1 LQLEQD
7 YRFSSGGFMNK
18 KIVFLLAVLLQ
29 LPVLAQKQT
38 ADSQEKN
45 SPATLRTNVHLVVLD
60 VVAMDD
66 HGQPAAD
73 LNRDDF
79 VVLEDGKPQQV
90 KQFERRI
97 SSSAPPSEPTA
108 SLAPNEYRNVPV
120 QVPNAVNIIL
130 MDALNTQPQEQGE
143 ARRHLVSFLR
153 AMPKGRQVALYGL
166 DTKLHLIQDFTGSSD
181 VLIAAAEQAQLRPSA
196 LNRSTADQ
204 NHDGELVADIKAGGG
219 LAVEVAARMANF
231 IKNTETSKTDLR
243 VGLTLQALQ
252 QIARSVAGV
261 PGRKNL
267 IWLSSGFP
275 LNLEEDS
282 GQDAVRGVVS
292 VAARNYR
299 QAVEQTT
306 ALMAQA
312 QIAVYPVDAQ
322 GVLVGGVDVT
332 VGGRGMF
339 DTDRSGSIGDVMSA
353 QATQY
358 SAVHNSM
365 ELLAKNTGGQAFYNG
380 NDLKGAIGRSMDM
393 GSSYYILAYSP
404 SNTEWDGKLR
414 KIEVKAPG
422 KKVKLVYRRTYY
434 AIPDKH
440 FSLPELERMLVGSL
454 DPEIADSTM
463 ISMNVKLSPGSKG
476 ANSVT
481 LEFDFDRS
489 QFQFVDT
496 DQKQKVAV
504 IDLAIEGWD
513 KQGKSSG
520 TLGQSVKI
528 PETNSTN
535 TRVAFRQ
542 QLVLRPETSKLRI
555 GVLDR
560 SSGRIG
566 TVQIA
571 SIPVSIPMTGTEL
584 EAKPESKTGSKP

>member
-1 LQLEQD
+1 
-7 YRFSSGGFMNK
+7 MNK
-18 KIVFLLAVLLQ
+18 RIVFLLAVLLQ
-29 LPVLAQKQT
+29 LPMLSQQQS
-38 ADSQEKN
+38 ADSQAKD

-66 HGQPAAD
+66 HGHPAAD
-73 LNRDDF
+73 LDRDDF

-90 KQFERRI
+90 KQFEPRM
-97 SSSAPPSEPTA
+97 SSGAPPSEPTA

-130 MDALNTQPQEQGE
+130 MDTLNTQPQEQGE
-143 ARRHLVSFLR
+143 ARRHLVSFLQ

-204 NHDGELVADIKAGGG
+204 NHDGEFVADIKATGGG
-219 LAVEVAARMANF
+219 FADNVAARMANF

-275 LNLEEDS
+275 LSLEEDS
-282 GQDAVRGVVS
+282 ETGPGVMS

-299 QAVEQTT
+299 DAVEQTT

-339 DTDRSGSIGDVMSA
+339 DMDRSGSIGDVMSA

-365 ELLAKNTGGQAFYNG
+365 DLLAKNTGGQAFYNG

-404 SNTEWDGKLR
+404 SNTEWNGKLR

-434 AIPDKH
+434 AIPDKQ
-440 FSLPELERMLVGSL
+440 FSVPELERMLVGSM
-454 DPEIADSTM
+454 DPEVADSTM
-463 ISMNVKLSPGSKG
+463 LSMNVKLSPGAKG
-476 ANSVT
+476 PNSVT
-481 LEFDFDRS
+481 LECDLDRS
-489 QFQFVDT
+489 QFQFVDA

-504 IDLAIEGWD
+504 IDLAIEGWN
-513 KQGKSSG
+513 KQGKPSG
-520 TLGQSVKI
+520 TFGQTLKI
-528 PETNSTN
+528 QEANSTN

-542 QLVLRPETSKLRI
+542 QLMLRPETSKLRI

-571 SIPVSIPMTGTEL
+571 SIPASIPMTGTEV
-584 EAKPESKTGSKP
+584 EAKPEKKTGSKP

>member
-1 LQLEQD
+1 MHK
-7 YRFSSGGFMNK
+7 RM
-18 KIVFLLAVLLQ
+18 IFLLAGLLQ
-29 LPVLAQKQT
+29 LPVLAQQQT
-38 ADSQEKN
+38 ADSPAKDL
-45 SPATLRTNVHLVVLD
+45 PATLRTNVHLVVLD

-66 HGQPAAD
+66 HGHPAAD
-73 LNRDDF
+73 LSRDDF

-90 KQFERRI
+90 KQFERRM
-97 SSSAPPSEPTA
+97 SSSAPPSEPAA
-108 SLAPNEYRNVPV
+108 SLTPNEYRNVPA

-130 MDALNTQPQEQGE
+130 LDMLNTQTRDQGE

-196 LNRSTADQ
+196 LNPSTADQ
-204 NHDGELVADIKAGGG
+204 NHDGEFVADIKATGGG
-219 LAVEVAARMANF
+219 FANDVAARMANF

-243 VGLTLQALQ
+243 VGLTLQSLQ

-282 GQDAVRGVVS
+282 ETGPGVVS

-306 ALMAQA
+306 AILAQA

-332 VGGRGMF
+332 VAGRGMF
-339 DTDRSGSIGDVMSA
+339 DTDRSGTIGDVMSA

-358 SAVHNSM
+358 SAIHNSM
-365 ELLAKNTGGQAFYNG
+365 DLLAKNTGGQAFYNG

-434 AIPDKH
+434 AIPEKQ
-440 FSLPELERMLVGSL
+440 FSVPELERILVESM

-463 ISMNVKLSPGSKG
+463 ISMNVKLSPGAKG

-481 LEFDFDRS
+481 LECDLDRS
-489 QFQFVDT
+489 QFQFVDV

-513 KQGKSSG
+513 KQGKASG
-520 TLGQSVKI
+520 RYGQTLKI
-528 PETNSTN
+528 QETNSTN

-542 QLVLRPETSKLRI
+542 QLMLRPETSKLRI

-571 SIPVSIPMTGTEL
+571 SIPMAGTEP
-584 EAKPESKTGSKP
+584 EAKPEGKTGSKP

>member
-1 LQLEQD
+1 MLQCKGIL
-7 YRFSSGGFMNK
+7 MNK
-18 KIVFLLAVLLQ
+18 RILFFLLAALSLS
-29 LPVLAQKQT
+29 VLAQQQQT
-38 ADSQEKN
+38 SNKDKN
-45 SPATLRTNVHLVVLD
+45 EVTPETTLRTNVHLVVLD
-60 VVAMDD
+60 VVAMDN
-66 HGQPAAD
+66 HGHPAAD
-73 LNRDDF
+73 LGRDDF

-90 KQFERRI
+90 KQFERRM
-97 SSSAPPSEPTA
+97 SSSAPPSEPSA
-108 SLAPNEYRNVPV
+108 SLAPNEFRNVPA
-120 QVPNAVNIIL
+120 QVPNAVNIVL
-130 MDALNTQPQEQGE
+130 LDMLNTQTQDQGE

-166 DTKLHLIQDFTGSSD
+166 DTRLHLIQNFTGSSD
-181 VLIAAAEQAQLRPSA
+181 ALIAAADQAQLRPSA
-196 LNRSTADQ
+196 LNPSTTDQ
-204 NHDGELVADIKAGGG
+204 NHEGEFVADIKATGGG
-219 LAVEVAARMANF
+219 FADIVAARMANF

-282 GQDAVRGVVS
+282 EPGRGVMS
-292 VAARNYR
+292 VAARNYH
-299 QAVEQTT
+299 QAVEQT
-306 ALMAQA
+306 AAILAQA

-365 ELLAKNTGGQAFYNG
+365 DLLAKNTGGQAFYND

-404 SNTEWDGKLR
+404 SNTEWNGKLR

-440 FSLPELERMLVGSL
+440 FTVPELERMLVESM

-463 ISMNVKLSPGSKG
+463 ISMNVKLSPGTKG

-481 LEFDFDRS
+481 LECDLDRN
-489 QFQFVDT
+489 QFQFVDA
-496 DQKQKVAV
+496 QPQKVAM
-504 IDLAIEGWD
+504 IDLAIESWD
-513 KQGKSSG
+513 KNGKASG
-520 TLGQSVKI
+520 RFGQSIKI
-528 PETNSTN
+528 PEGDATHPK
-535 TRVAFRQ
+535 VAFRQ
-542 QLVLRPETSKLRI
+542 ELSLRPDTSTLRI
-555 GVLDR
+555 GILDR

-571 SIPVSIPMTGTEL
+571 SIPMAGTEP
-584 EAKPESKTGSKP
+584 EVKPEGKTGSKP

>member
-1 LQLEQD
+1 
-7 YRFSSGGFMNK
+7 MNMRM
-18 KIVFLLAVLLQ
+18 IFLLAVLLQ
-29 LPVLAQKQT
+29 LPVLAQQQT
-38 ADSQEKN
+38 ADPQAKD

-60 VVAMDD
+60 VVAVDD
-66 HGQPAAD
+66 HGRPVAD

-79 VVLEDGKPQQV
+79 VVLEDGKPQQL
-90 KQFERRI
+90 KQFENRVA
-97 SSSAPPSEPTA
+97 APEPPA
-108 SLAPNEYRNVPV
+108 SDAAAPLATNEYKNVPTKI
-120 QVPNAVNIIL
+120 PNAVNIIL
-130 MDALNTQPQEQGE
+130 LDTLNTQTQDQGE

-196 LNRSTADQ
+196 LNPSTADQ
-204 NHDGELVADIKAGGG
+204 NHDGEFVADIKATGGG
-219 LAVEVAARMANF
+219 FADNVAARMANF

-282 GQDAVRGVVS
+282 ETGPGVMS

-332 VGGRGMF
+332 VAGRGMF

-365 ELLAKNTGGQAFYNG
+365 DLLAKDTGGQAFYNG

-393 GSSYYILAYSP
+393 GSSYYTLAYSP
-404 SNTEWDGKLR
+404 SNTDWNGKLR

-422 KKVKLVYRRTYY
+422 KKVKLVYRRTYF
-434 AIPDKH
+434 AIPDKQ
-440 FSLPELERMLVGSL
+440 FSVPELERMLVGSM

-463 ISMNVKLSPGSKG
+463 ISMDVKLSPGSKG

-481 LEFDFDRS
+481 LECDFDRS
-489 QFQFVDT
+489 QFQFVDA

-513 KQGKSSG
+513 KQGKASG
-520 TLGQSVKI
+520 RYGQTLKI
-528 PETNSTN
+528 QETNSAN

-542 QLVLRPETSKLRI
+542 QLMLRPETSKLRI

-571 SIPVSIPMTGTEL
+571 SIPASIPMTGTEP
-584 EAKPESKTGSKP
+584 EAKPEGKTASKP

>member
-1 LQLEQD
+1 
-7 YRFSSGGFMNK
+7 MNN
-18 KIVFLLAVLLQ
+18 KILVLLAVLLQ
-29 LPVLAQKQT
+29 LPVLAQKQS
-38 ADSQEKN
+38 ADSQAKD

-66 HGQPAAD
+66 HGHPAAD

-90 KQFERRI
+90 KQFEPRM

-120 QVPNAVNIIL
+120 QVPNAVNIVL
-130 MDALNTQPQEQGE
+130 LDMLNTQTQDQGE

-196 LNRSTADQ
+196 LNPTTADQ
-204 NHDGELVADIKAGGG
+204 NHNGELIADIKAGGG
-219 LAVEVAARMANF
+219 LAIAVAARMTAF

-275 LNLEEDS
+275 LSLEEDP
-282 GQDAVRGVVS
+282 GAFEVRGVVS
-292 VAARNYR
+292 VAARSYR
-299 QAVEQTT
+299 EAVEQTT

-339 DTDRSGSIGDVMSA
+339 DMDRSGSIGDVMSA

-365 ELLAKNTGGQAFYNG
+365 DLLAKNTGGQAFYNG

-393 GSSYYILAYSP
+393 GSSYYTLAYSP
-404 SNTEWDGKLR
+404 NNTDWDGKLR

-434 AIPDKH
+434 AIPDKQ
-440 FSLPELERMLVGSL
+440 FSVPELERMLVGSM

-463 ISMNVKLSPGSKG
+463 IAMNVKLSPGSKG

-481 LEFDFDRS
+481 LECDFDRS
-489 QFQFVDT
+489 QFQFVDV
-496 DQKQKVAV
+496 DQKQKIAV
-504 IDLAIEGWD
+504 IDLAIEGWN

-520 TLGQSVKI
+520 TFGQTLKI

-542 QLVLRPETSKLRI
+542 QLMLRPETSKLRI

-571 SIPVSIPMTGTEL
+571 SIPASIPMTGTEL
-584 EAKPESKTGSKP
+584 EAKPEGKTGSKP

>member
-1 LQLEQD
+1 
-7 YRFSSGGFMNK
+7 MNK

-38 ADSQEKN
+38 ADSQEKD

-66 HGQPAAD
+66 HGHPAAD

-90 KQFERRI
+90 KQFERRM

-365 ELLAKNTGGQAFYNG
+365 DLLAKNTGGQAFYNG

-404 SNTEWDGKLR
+404 SNTEWNGKLR

-440 FSLPELERMLVGSL
+440 FTVPELERMLVESM

-463 ISMNVKLSPGSKG
+463 ISMNVKLSPGTKG

-481 LEFDFDRS
+481 LECDLDRN
-489 QFQFVDT
+489 QFQFVDA
-496 DQKQKVAV
+496 QPQKVAM
-504 IDLAIEGWD
+504 IDLAIESWD
-513 KQGKSSG
+513 KNGKASG
-520 TLGQSVKI
+520 RFGQSIKI
-528 PETNSTN
+528 PEGDATHPK
-535 TRVAFRQ
+535 VAFRQ
-542 QLVLRPETSKLRI
+542 ELSLRPDTSTLRI
-555 GVLDR
+555 GILDR

-571 SIPVSIPMTGTEL
+571 SIPMAGTEP
-584 EAKPESKTGSKP
+584 EVKPEGKTGSKP

>member
-1 LQLEQD
+1 
-7 YRFSSGGFMNK
+7 MNK
-18 KIVFLLAVLLQ
+18 GILFFLLAALSLS
-29 LPVLAQKQT
+29 VLAQQQQT
-38 ADSQEKN
+38 SDKN
-45 SPATLRTNVHLVVLD
+45 KNEATPATTLRTNVHLVVLD

-66 HGQPAAD
+66 HGHPAAD
-73 LNRDDF
+73 LGRDDF

-90 KQFERRI
+90 KQFERRM
-97 SSSAPPSEPTA
+97 SSSAPPSEPSA
-108 SLAPNEYRNVPV
+108 SLAPNEYRNVPA
-120 QVPNAVNIIL
+120 QVPNAVNIVL
-130 MDALNTQPQEQGE
+130 LDMLNTQTLDQGE

-166 DTKLHLIQDFTGSSD
+166 DTKLHLIQNFTGSSD
-181 VLIAAAEQAQLRPSA
+181 ALIAAAEQAQLRPSA
-196 LNRSTADQ
+196 LNPSTADQ
-204 NHDGELVADIKAGGG
+204 NHDGEFIADIKATGGG
-219 LAVEVAARMANF
+219 FADNVAARMASF
-231 IKNTETSKTDLR
+231 IKNTETNKTDVR
-243 VGLTLQALQ
+243 VGLTLQSLQ

-282 GQDAVRGVVS
+282 ESCPGCVP
-292 VAARNYR
+292 VAERSYH
-299 QAVEQTT
+299 QAVEQT
-306 ALMAQA
+306 AAILAQA

-339 DTDRSGSIGDVMSA
+339 DTDRSGTIGDVMSA
-353 QATQY
+353 QTTQY

-365 ELLAKNTGGQAFYNG
+365 DLLAKNTGGQAFYNG

-404 SNTEWDGKLR
+404 SNTEWNGKLR

-440 FSLPELERMLVGSL
+440 FSVPELERMLVGSM

-463 ISMNVKLSPGSKG
+463 ISMNVKVSPGTKG

-481 LEFDFDRS
+481 LECDLDRS
-489 QFQFVDT
+489 QFQFVDA
-496 DQKQKVAV
+496 DQKQKIAV
-504 IDLAIEGWD
+504 LDLAIEGWD

-520 TLGQSVKI
+520 RYGQTLKI
-528 PETNSTN
+528 QETNSAN

-555 GVLDR
+555 GILDR

-571 SIPVSIPMTGTEL
+571 SIPMAGTEP
-584 EAKPESKTGSKP
+584 EAKSEGKTESKP

>member
-1 LQLEQD
+1 
-7 YRFSSGGFMNK
+7 MNK

-29 LPVLAQKQT
+29 LPVLSQQQS
-38 ADSQEKN
+38 ADSQAKD

-66 HGQPAAD
+66 HGHPASD
-73 LNRDDF
+73 LDRDDF

-90 KQFERRI
+90 KQFERRM
-97 SSSAPPSEPTA
+97 SSSAPPSEPAA
-108 SLAPNEYRNVPV
+108 SLAPNEYRNVPA

-130 MDALNTQPQEQGE
+130 LDMLNTQTQDQGE

-181 VLIAAAEQAQLRPSA
+181 VLIAAAEKAQLRPSA

-204 NHDGELVADIKAGGG
+204 NHDGEFVADIKATGDGF
-219 LAVEVAARMANF
+219 ADDVAARMANF

-282 GQDAVRGVVS
+282 ETGPGVMS

-365 ELLAKNTGGQAFYNG
+365 DLLAKNTGGQAFYNG

-404 SNTEWDGKLR
+404 SNTEWNGKLR

-434 AIPDKH
+434 AIPDQH
-440 FSLPELERMLVGSL
+440 FTVPERERMLVESM

-481 LEFDFDRS
+481 LECDLDRS
-489 QFQFVDT
+489 QFQFVDV

-504 IDLAIEGWD
+504 VDLAIEGWD
-513 KQGKSSG
+513 KQGKPSG
-520 TLGQSVKI
+520 TFGQTLKI

-542 QLVLRPETSKLRI
+542 QLMLRPETSKLRI

-571 SIPVSIPMTGTEL
+571 SIPASIPMTGTEL
-584 EAKPESKTGSKP
+584 EAKPESKTGPKP

>member
-1 LQLEQD
+1 
-7 YRFSSGGFMNK
+7 M
-18 KIVFLLAVLLQ
+18 IFLLAGLLQ
-29 LPVLAQKQT
+29 LPVLAQQQT
-38 ADSQEKN
+38 ADSPAKDL
-45 SPATLRTNVHLVVLD
+45 PATLRTNVHLVVLD

-66 HGQPAAD
+66 HGHPAAD
-73 LNRDDF
+73 LSRDDF

-90 KQFERRI
+90 KQFERRM
-97 SSSAPPSEPTA
+97 SSSAPPSEPAA
-108 SLAPNEYRNVPV
+108 SLTPNEYRNVPA

-130 MDALNTQPQEQGE
+130 LDMLNTQTRDQGE

-196 LNRSTADQ
+196 LNPSTADQ
-204 NHDGELVADIKAGGG
+204 NHDGEFVADIKATGGG
-219 LAVEVAARMANF
+219 FANDVAARMANF

-243 VGLTLQALQ
+243 VGLTLQSLQ

-282 GQDAVRGVVS
+282 ETGPGVVS

-306 ALMAQA
+306 AILAQA

-332 VGGRGMF
+332 VAGRGMF
-339 DTDRSGSIGDVMSA
+339 DTDRSGTIGDVMSA

-358 SAVHNSM
+358 SAIHNSM
-365 ELLAKNTGGQAFYNG
+365 DLLAKNTGGQAFYNG

-434 AIPDKH
+434 AIPEKQ
-440 FSLPELERMLVGSL
+440 FSVPELERILVESM

-463 ISMNVKLSPGSKG
+463 ISMNVKLSPGAKG

-481 LEFDFDRS
+481 LECDLDRS
-489 QFQFVDT
+489 QFQFVDV

-513 KQGKSSG
+513 KQGKASG
-520 TLGQSVKI
+520 RYGQTLKI
-528 PETNSTN
+528 QETNSTN

-542 QLVLRPETSKLRI
+542 QLMLRPETSKLRI

-571 SIPVSIPMTGTEL
+571 SIPMAGTEP
-584 EAKPESKTGSKP
+584 EAKPEGKTGSKP

>member
-7 YRFSSGGFMNK
+7 YGFRSGGFMNK
-18 KIVFLLAVLLQ
+18 KMVFLLAVLLQ

-38 ADSQEKN
+38 ADSQEKD

-66 HGQPAAD
+66 HGHPAAD

-90 KQFERRI
+90 KQFERRM

-108 SLAPNEYRNVPV
+108 SLSPNEYRNVPV

-130 MDALNTQPQEQGE
+130 LDTLNTQTQDQGE

-204 NHDGELVADIKAGGG
+204 NHDGEFVADIKATGFSDD
-219 LAVEVAARMANF
+219 VVARMASF

-282 GQDAVRGVVS
+282 GTDLVRGVVS

-299 QAVEQTT
+299 EAVEQTT

-571 SIPVSIPMTGTEL
+571 SIPVSIPMTGTEP